1 MGNLSEAKVKE
12 AKKVDP
18 SNIMQIGMGFW
29 ASKTLLTAVKLEL
42 FTLLATK
49 PMTGPDV
56 KHQLCLHDRG
66 LYDFLD
72 TLVALGFLQKRGL
85 KETARYSN
93 SEDSELFQT
102 RTLHLI

>member
-1 MGNLSEAKVKE
+1 MGNLTEAKVKE

-42 FTLLATK
+42 FSLLAVK
-49 PMTGPDV
+49 PLTGAEV
-56 KHQLCLHDRG
+56 KLQLCLHERS

-72 TLVALGFLQKRGL
+72 TLVYFGIST
-85 KETARYSN
+85 ETRP
-93 SEDSELFQT
+93 
-102 RTLHLI
+102 

>member
-1 MGNLSEAKVKE
+1 MGNLTEVKVKE

-42 FTLLATK
+42 FTLLAVK
-49 PMTGPDV
+49 PLTGTEV
-56 KHQLCLHDRG
+56 KNQLCIHDRG

-72 TLVALGFLQKRGL
+72 TLVALGFLQRRGL
-85 KETARYSN
+85 KE
-93 SEDSELFQT
+93 
-102 RTLHLI
+102 